1 MHTCEVIKNTFKEDI
16 ATECKGRYCYI
27 GSELSRK
34 FSMADKTLFEE
45 QHDLLYRA
53 VCATNNCSED
63 YVGETARGIV
73 ERATDQNGW
82 DQHSHAFVDFEN
94 YLFIVNVISA
104 TFWYI
109 FVNNKL
115 VFYLLE

>member
-1 MHTCEVIKNTFKEDI
+1 MPLNVKADI
-16 ATECKGRYCYI
+16 VYI
-27 GSELSRK
+27 GCKWSCK
-34 FSMADKTLFEE
+34 FNVKDKTPFEE
-45 QHDLLYRA
+45 QQGLLYRA
-53 VCATNNCSED
+53 LCATNNCIED

-82 DQHSHAFVDFEN
+82 DQHSPAFVDFEN

>member
-1 MHTCEVIKNTFKEDI
+1 MPLNVKADI
-16 ATECKGRYCYI
+16 DYI
-27 GSELSRK
+27 GCKWSCK
-34 FSMADKTLFEE
+34 FNVKDKTPFEE
-45 QHDLLYRA
+45 QQDLLYRA
-53 VCATNNCSED
+53 VCATNNCIED

-94 YLFIVNVISA
+94 YLFIVNVISP

>member
-1 MHTCEVIKNTFKEDI
+1 MPLNVKADI
-16 ATECKGRYCYI
+16 VYI
-27 GSELSRK
+27 GCKWSCK
-34 FSMADKTLFEE
+34 FNVKDKTPFEE
-45 QHDLLYRA
+45 QQDLLYRA
-53 VCATNNCSED
+53 VCATNNCIED

-73 ERATDQNGW
+73 ERATDQNGR